1 MIPVTSANVRP
12 SRNAGP
18 GEMLRFWRARR
29 RRSQLDLALAA
40 GVSTR
45 HLSFV
50 ETGRSGASRELL
62 AALAAELEIPL
73 RERNALL
80 LAAGFAPA
88 YAERPLDDPELA
100 PVREALDRLV
110 AAHDP
115 YPALVVDRWGD
126 VQLAG
131 RSVAAL
137 LDGLDPAAL
146 GPPVNVY
153 RACLHP
159 GGLAPRIRN
168 LAQWREHLLH
178 RLERQVRVTADPR
191 LGALL
196 AECRGY
202 PAPPAT
208 ALPSPGSD
216 VLLPMLLDSPA
227 GTLAFHSTM
236 TTFGAPHDV
245 TLAELALETF
255 LPADDATRAA
265 LHAIS
270 GELS

>member
-1 MIPVTSANVRP
+1 
-12 SRNAGP
+12 
-18 GEMLRFWRARR
+18 MLRFWRARR
-29 RRSQLDLALAA
+29 RRSQMDTALAA

-62 AALAAELEIPL
+62 GALAEALEIPL

-80 LAAGFAPA
+80 LAAGYAPA
-88 YAERPLDDPELA
+88 YAERPLDDPDLA
-100 PVREALDRLV
+100 PVRDALDRLV

-115 YPALVVDRWGD
+115 FPALVVDRWGD
-126 VQLAG
+126 VLLANRAAG
-131 RSVAAL
+131 ALVADLA
-137 LDGLDPAAL
+137 PEAA
-146 GPPVNVY
+146 GPPLNVH

-168 LAQWREHLLH
+168 LAQWRGHLLH
-178 RLERQVRVTADPR
+178 RLERQVRMTADPR
-191 LGALL
+191 LVALL

-202 PAPPAT
+202 PAPAES

-216 VLLPMLLDSPA
+216 VLLPLVLDAA
-227 GTLAFHSTM
+227 GATLRFHSVVS
-236 TTFGAPHDV
+236 TFGAPHDV

-265 LHAIS
+265 LRRS
-270 GELS
+270 

>member
-1 MIPVTSANVRP
+1 MPVTSANVRP

-29 RRSQLDLALAA
+29 RRSQMDVALAA

-62 AALAAELEIPL
+62 GALAEQLEIPL

-88 YAERPLDDPELA
+88 YAERPLDDPDLA
-100 PVREALDRLV
+100 PVRAALEQLV
-110 AAHDP
+110 AAHEP

-131 RSVAAL
+131 RSVTSL
-137 LDGLDPAAL
+137 LGGLDPVVL

-178 RLERQVRVTADPR
+178 RLERQIRVTADPR

-196 AECRGY
+196 AECRDY
-202 PAPPAT
+202 PAPPET
-208 ALPSPGSD
+208 ALPSAGSD
-216 VLLPMLLDSPA
+216 VVLPMLLDTPA
-227 GTLAFHSTM
+227 GTLAFHSTL

-255 LPADDATRAA
+255 LPADEATRAA
-265 LHAIS
+265 LQAMS

>member
-1 MIPVTSANVRP
+1 
-12 SRNAGP
+12 
-18 GEMLRFWRARR
+18 MLRFWRARR
-29 RRSQLDLALAA
+29 RRSQMDLALAA
-40 GVSTR
+40 GVSPR

-62 AALAAELEIPL
+62 GALAEELDLPL

-88 YAERPLDDPELA
+88 YAERELDDPELA
-100 PVREALDRLV
+100 PVREALERLV
-110 AAHDP
+110 DAHAP

-126 VQLAG
+126 VRIANPAAAG
-131 RSVAAL
+131 LVE
-137 LDGLDPAAL
+137 GLDPAAL
-146 GPPVNVY
+146 GPPLNIY

-178 RLERQVRVTADPR
+178 RLERQLRMTADRR

-202 PAPPAT
+202 PAPAET
-208 ALPSPGSD
+208 ALPAPGSD
-216 VLLPMLLDSPA
+216 VLLPLLLDTPR
-227 GTLAFHSTM
+227 GPLAFHSTM

-255 LPADDATRAA
+255 LPADAATRAA
-265 LHAIS
+265 LQER
-270 GELS
+270 G